1 MISKLLNLLP
11 KGDFF
16 KNVLTLIT
24 GTTIAQVVPLLSYPL
39 LTRLYTPSDFGLLG
53 VFVSIYTILSVFAT
67 GKYELAIVLAKKNKE
82 AVTLVYIC
90 LIINIVFS
98 LFLLLVIIIFN
109 NKILD
114 LSGNQSLG
122 YWLYFIPLV
131 VFLLGIF
138 QTFTYYNTR
147 EEDFKEISKSRIA
160 KSISLSTVQ
169 VLVGISKF
177 SSIGLILGNIVSN
190 FTSNLN
196 LIKTFIKKE
205 GVKIN
210 NSIKIKELKEVSR
223 KHINFPK
230 YILFSTLLNTASVQL
245 PIIIFSIYYSSSF
258 VGQFTLSQKVLSLPM
273 ILIGGA
279 IGQVYYQKIAKNS
292 SDNIVGDMT
301 MKLYKVLLSIG
312 IVPLVFVLFFGDS
325 VFSFVFGNEWLHAGE
340 YARLISMWVLF
351 VFISSPLSSVLFAKG
366 LQKQALYFQLVV
378 FFSRIAVI
386 YYCIYFERDEYTTVL
401 YYGIV
406 GFIVYVL
413 LTFYVFYK
421 INIKM
426 KEVLRFSLP
435 IFAIV
440 FCVMFIIKLIIENWN

>member
-147 EEDFKEISKSRIA
+147 EEAFKEISKSRIA

-325 VFSFVFGNEWLHAGE
+325 VF
-340 YARLISMWVLF
+340 I
-351 VFISSPLSSVLFAKG
+351 
-366 LQKQALYFQLVV
+366 
-378 FFSRIAVI
+378 
-386 YYCIYFERDEYTTVL
+386 
-401 YYGIV
+401 
-406 GFIVYVL
+406 
-413 LTFYVFYK
+413 
-421 INIKM
+421 
-426 KEVLRFSLP
+426 
-435 IFAIV
+435 
-440 FCVMFIIKLIIENWN
+440 